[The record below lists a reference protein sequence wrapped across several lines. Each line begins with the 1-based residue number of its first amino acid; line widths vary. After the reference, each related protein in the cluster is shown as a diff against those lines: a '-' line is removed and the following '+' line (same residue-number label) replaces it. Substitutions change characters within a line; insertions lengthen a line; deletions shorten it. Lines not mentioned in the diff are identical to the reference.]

1 MANVAEAYHQ
11 WQSGYQSKDG
21 VDLID
26 KLSLKRGSVVL
37 DIGCGTGYLSSVL
50 AERVGHEG
58 RVVGVDPKEKR
69 LQVAKREYGQI
80 TNLKFTAGNSD
91 NFPSGS
97 YDVIFANHVLHWIQD
112 KESAFKKVYENLKVG
127 GKFAFLCPSEPP
139 QNKCFE
145 LLNPKIGES
154 LFYWK
159 ATEYESL
166 ARECGFEIEFEFV
179 GPECYKFENMD
190 KYIEWALAT
199 IDVNL
204 SEVDPKNV
212 RDMKNQIT
220 GTQFDWTKIQF
231 ILKRTE

>member
-1 MANVAEAYHQ
+1 MNVAEAYHQ
-11 WQSGYQSKDG
+11 LQSGYQANNG

-37 DIGCGTGYLSSVL
+37 DLGCGTGYLSSVL

-58 RVVGVDPKEKR
+58 RVVGVDSKEKR

-80 TNLKFTAGNSD
+80 TNLKFIAGNSD
-91 NFPSGS
+91 NFPSGP
-97 YDVIFANHVLHWIQD
+97 YDVIFANQVVQWIQD
-112 KESAFKKVYENLKVG
+112 KNSAFKKVYENLKVG
-127 GKFAFLCPSEPP
+127 GKFAFLCPADAAN
-139 QNKCFE
+139 QIFE

-179 GPECYKFENMD
+179 GPECHKFENVD
-190 KYIEWALAT
+190 KYIEWVLVT
-199 IDVNL
+199 MDVAPL
-204 SEVDPKNV
+204 GVDSKTL
-212 RDMKNQIT
+212 RDMKKQIT
-220 GTQFDWTKIQF
+220 KPQLEWTKIQF